1 MCLVVVA
8 DLPTFL
14 ALYST
19 MLRVV
24 SRTITHFH
32 TEHGKESE
40 IILSYF
46 CFSRLAIFYSLSCMC
61 FLSISSFTY
70 HWPTVMCY
78 WNLNF
83 FQKSGLFFSYLSTGI
98 SFLQKV
104 ICILNHFFWHFFCQ
118 VHACWRAQG
127 RELGTLRSKFILF
140 FGDGF
145 KDRITLRG
153 HYSYSRADHH

>member
-1 MCLVVVA
+1 MLQYHFKKLCLVVVA

-83 FQKSGLFFSYLSTGI
+83 FQKSGLFFSYLSTGT
-98 SFLQKV
+98 SFIQKV
-104 ICILNHFFWHFFCQ
+104 ICILNHFFWHFFAKFMP
-118 VHACWRAQG
+118 VEEHKEG
-127 RELGTLRSKFILF
+127 NLELSEASLSYFLGMDLRIESP
-140 FGDGF
+140 
-145 KDRITLRG
+145 
-153 HYSYSRADHH
+153 